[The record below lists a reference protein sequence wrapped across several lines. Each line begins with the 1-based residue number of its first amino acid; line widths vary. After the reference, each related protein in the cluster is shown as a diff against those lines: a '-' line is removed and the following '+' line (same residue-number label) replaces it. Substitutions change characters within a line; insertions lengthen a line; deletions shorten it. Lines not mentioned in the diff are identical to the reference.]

1 MRPRHT
7 IIIGEKLPVLMAKSV
22 LVRNGTII
30 TQDRERKVLHGDIL
44 VEDGLIAEVG
54 KVRGGAD
61 EEIDAGGA
69 PVIPGLINTHCHV
82 AMSVMKGMAD
92 ELPFGDFLNR
102 VFSID
107 SDRQDDDLL
116 AGARLGC
123 LEMLTGGTTT
133 FVDLYYSQDIIAQA
147 VKEAGMRGVLC
158 WAVLDQQFTT
168 QKGVP
173 LDNCKAFHTRFS
185 GDRNIVP
192 GIGLQGVYV
201 CSEET
206 FMASREFS
214 DRSGALMTFH
224 LSETRGEVYEHK
236 EKTGKRPGDWL
247 ASIGFLNERCLAAH
261 SAWLT
266 INEVRALAKAG
277 TSISSC
283 PVSNMKLATG
293 GVAPIPEMLREGVNV
308 TVGTDGSTTNNSM
321 DMLGEMKSLAL
332 LQKSSRWDP
341 TVVTAQEALDFATV
355 NAAKSIGLDREI
367 GSIEVGKRADI
378 VIMDSFSPTLR
389 PLTLENAVSNVVYS
403 ASRGDVRSVL
413 CFGEMV
419 VKERVPQKLDMER
432 VIEDGQ
438 KAMSAISAK
447 RR

>member
-1 MRPRHT
+1 
-7 IIIGEKLPVLMAKSV
+7 MARSV
-22 LVRNGTII
+22 IVRNGTII
-30 TQDRERKVLHGDIL
+30 TQDSDRRVFVGDVL
-44 VEDGLIAEVG
+44 VEDGIITEVG

-61 EEIDAGGA
+61 EEIDAKGA
-69 PVIPGLINTHCHV
+69 PVLPGLINTHCHV

-92 ELPFGDFLNR
+92 DLPFGDFLNR
-102 VFSID
+102 VFAID
-107 SDRQDDDLL
+107 SDRQEHDLL
-116 AGARLGC
+116 AGSRLGC

-168 QKGVP
+168 QNGVP
-173 LDNCKAFHTRFS
+173 LDNCKAFHSRFA

-206 FMASREFS
+206 FMGSREFS
-214 DRSGALMTFH
+214 DRTGALMTFH

-236 EKTGKRPGDWL
+236 NKTGKRPGDWL
-247 ASIGFLNERCLAAH
+247 SSIGFLNERCLAAH

-266 INEVRALAKAG
+266 IGEVRALAKAG
-277 TSISSC
+277 ASISSC

-293 GVAPIPEMLREGVNV
+293 GVAPIPEMQREGVNV
-308 TVGTDGSTTNNSM
+308 TIGTDGSTTNNSL
-321 DMLGEMKSLAL
+321 DMFGEMKTLAL

-341 TVVTAQEALDFATV
+341 TVVMSQEALDFATV
-355 NAAKSIGLDREI
+355 NAAKALGLQKEI

-378 VIMDSFSPTLR
+378 VIMDGRSPTLR

-403 ASRGDVRSVL
+403 AGRGDVSSVL
-413 CFGEMV
+413 CFGEV
-419 VKERVPQKLDMER
+419 VVRDRVPQTLDLDS

-438 KAMSAISAK
+438 RAMEAISAK
-447 RR
+447 RK

>member
-1 MRPRHT
+1 
-7 IIIGEKLPVLMAKSV
+7 MAKSV
-22 LVRNGTII
+22 LIRNGTII
-30 TQDRERKVLHGDIL
+30 TQDPSRRVFVGDIL
-44 VEDGLIAEVG
+44 VENGKIAEVG
-54 KVRGGAD
+54 KVRGAAE
-61 EEIDAGGA
+61 EEIDAQGA
-69 PVIPGLINTHCHV
+69 PVLPGLINTHCHV

-92 ELPFGDFLNR
+92 DLPFGDFLNR
-102 VFSID
+102 VFAID
-107 SDRQDDDLL
+107 SDRQDQDLL

-133 FVDLYYSQDIIAQA
+133 FVDLYYSQDVIAQA

-168 QKGVP
+168 QNGVP
-173 LDNCKAFHTRFS
+173 LDNCKSFHSRFA
-185 GDRNIVP
+185 GDQNIIP

-206 FMASREFS
+206 FMSSREFS
-214 DRSGALMTFH
+214 DRTGALMTFH

-236 EKTGKRPGDWL
+236 NKTGKRPGDWL
-247 ASIGFLNERCLAAH
+247 SSIGFLNERCLAAH

-277 TSISSC
+277 ASISSC

-293 GVAPIPEMLREGVNV
+293 GVAPIPEMLKEGVNV
-308 TVGTDGSTTNNSM
+308 TLGTDGSTTNNSM
-321 DMLGEMKSLAL
+321 DMFGEMKTLAL

-341 TVVTAQEALDFATV
+341 TVVKAQEALDFATV
-355 NAAKSIGLDREI
+355 NAAKALGLHKEI
-367 GSIEVGKRADI
+367 GSIEVGKRADL
-378 VIMDSFSPTLR
+378 VIMDPRSPTLR

-403 ASRGDVRSVL
+403 AGRGDVRSVI
-413 CFGEMV
+413 CFGDVV
-419 VKERVPQKLDMER
+419 VKDRVPQNLDMAE

-438 KAMSAISAK
+438 KAMAAISSK
-447 RR
+447 RK

>member
-1 MRPRHT
+1 
-7 IIIGEKLPVLMAKSV
+7 MAKSV

-30 TQDRERKVLHGDIL
+30 TQDRDRRVLVGDIL
-44 VEDGLIAEVG
+44 VEDGIIAEVG

-61 EEIDAGGA
+61 EEIDAQGA
-69 PVIPGLINTHCHV
+69 AVLPGLINTHCHV

-92 ELPFGDFLNR
+92 DLPFGDFLDR
-102 VFSID
+102 VFAID
-107 SDRQDDDLL
+107 SDRQDEDLL

-133 FVDLYYSQDIIAQA
+133 FVDLYYSQDVIAQA

-168 QKGVP
+168 QNGVP
-173 LDNCKAFHTRFS
+173 LDNCKSFFSRFA

-206 FMASREFS
+206 FMSSREFS
-214 DRSGALMTFH
+214 DRTGALMTFH
-224 LSETRGEVYEHK
+224 LSETRSEVYEHK
-236 EKTGKRPGDWL
+236 SKTGKRPGDWL
-247 ASIGFLNERCLAAH
+247 SSIGFLNDRCLAAH

-277 TSISSC
+277 ASISSC

-308 TVGTDGSTTNNSM
+308 TIGTDGSTTNNSL
-321 DMLGEMKSLAL
+321 DMFGEMKTLAL

-341 TVVTAQEALDFATV
+341 TVVKAQEALDFATV
-355 NAAKSIGLDREI
+355 NAAKALGLQKEI
-367 GSIEVGKRADI
+367 GSLEVGKRADI
-378 VIMDSFSPTLR
+378 VIMDPRSLPLR
-389 PLTLENAVSNVVYS
+389 PLTTENAVSNVVYS
-403 ASRGDVRSVL
+403 AGRGDVRSVI
-413 CFGEMV
+413 CFGDV
-419 VKERVPQKLDMER
+419 VVRDRIPVNLDLTE
-432 VIEDGQ
+432 VIEDGE
-438 KAMSAISAK
+438 KAMAAISA
-447 RR
+447 RRK

>member
-1 MRPRHT
+1 
-7 IIIGEKLPVLMAKSV
+7 MAKSV

-30 TQDRERKVLHGDIL
+30 TQDRDRRVLVGDIL
-44 VEDGLIAEVG
+44 VEDGIISEVG

-61 EEIDAGGA
+61 EEIDAQGA
-69 PVIPGLINTHCHV
+69 AVLPGLINTHCHV

-92 ELPFGDFLNR
+92 DLPFGDFLDR
-102 VFSID
+102 VFAID
-107 SDRQDDDLL
+107 SDRQDEDLL

-133 FVDLYYSQDIIAQA
+133 FVDLYYSQDVIAQA

-168 QKGVP
+168 QNGVP
-173 LDNCKAFHTRFS
+173 LDNCKSFFSRFA
-185 GDRNIVP
+185 GDGNIVP

-206 FMASREFS
+206 FMSSREFS
-214 DRSGALMTFH
+214 DRTGALMTFH
-224 LSETRGEVYEHK
+224 LSETRSEVYEHK
-236 EKTGKRPGDWL
+236 SKTGKRPGDWL
-247 ASIGFLNERCLAAH
+247 SSIGFLNDRCLAAH

-277 TSISSC
+277 ASISSC

-308 TVGTDGSTTNNSM
+308 TIGTDGSTTNNSL
-321 DMLGEMKSLAL
+321 DMFGEMKTLAL

-341 TVVTAQEALDFATV
+341 TVVKAQEALDFATV
-355 NAAKSIGLDREI
+355 NAAKALGLQKEI
-367 GSIEVGKRADI
+367 GSLEVGKRADI
-378 VIMDSFSPTLR
+378 VIMDPRSLPLR
-389 PLTLENAVSNVVYS
+389 PLTTENAVSNVVYS
-403 ASRGDVRSVL
+403 AGRGDVRSVI
-413 CFGEMV
+413 CFGDV
-419 VKERVPQKLDMER
+419 VVRDRIPVNLDLTE
-432 VIEDGQ
+432 VIEDGE
-438 KAMSAISAK
+438 KAMAAISA
-447 RR
+447 RRK

>member
-1 MRPRHT
+1 ML
-7 IIIGEKLPVLMAKSV
+7 I
-22 LVRNGTII
+22 RNGTII
-30 TQDRERKVLHGDIL
+30 TQDQARRVCVGDIL
-44 VEDGLIAEVG
+44 VQDGIIAEVG

-61 EEIDAGGA
+61 EEIDAKGA
-69 PVIPGLINTHCHV
+69 PVMPGLINTHCHV
-82 AMSVMKGMAD
+82 AMSVMRGMAD
-92 ELPFGDFLNR
+92 DLPFGDFLNR
-102 VFSID
+102 VFAID
-107 SDRQDDDLL
+107 SDRQDEDLL
-116 AGARLGC
+116 AGSRLGC

-133 FVDLYYSQDIIAQA
+133 LVDLYYSQDVIAQA

-158 WAVLDQQFTT
+158 WAVLDEQFTT

-173 LDNCKAFHTRFS
+173 LDNCRSFHSRFA

-206 FMASREFS
+206 FMGSREFS
-214 DRSGALMTFH
+214 DRTGALMTFH

-236 EKTGKRPGDWL
+236 NKTGKRPGDWL

-266 INEVRALAKAG
+266 INEVRALARAG
-277 TSISSC
+277 ASISSC

-308 TVGTDGSTTNNSM
+308 TIGTDGSTTNNSM
-321 DMLGEMKSLAL
+321 DMFGEMKTLAL

-341 TVVTAQEALDFATV
+341 TVVKAQEALDFATV
-355 NAAKSIGLDREI
+355 NAAKALGLQKEI

-378 VIMDSFSPTLR
+378 VIMDPRSPALR
-389 PLTLENAVSNVVYS
+389 PLTLDNAVSNVVYS
-403 ASRGDVRSVL
+403 ASRGDVRTVL
-413 CFGEMV
+413 CFGDIV
-419 VKERVPQKLDMER
+419 VKDRIPQNLDMDS

-438 KAMSAISAK
+438 KAMAAISAK
-447 RR
+447 RK

>member
-1 MRPRHT
+1 
-7 IIIGEKLPVLMAKSV
+7 MAKSV
-22 LVRNGTII
+22 LIRNGTII
-30 TQDRERKVLHGDIL
+30 TQDPSRRVFVGDIL
-44 VEDGLIAEVG
+44 VENGKIAEVG
-54 KVRGGAD
+54 KVRGAAE
-61 EEIDAGGA
+61 EEIDAQGA
-69 PVIPGLINTHCHV
+69 PVLPGLINTHCHV

-92 ELPFGDFLNR
+92 DLPFGDFLNR
-102 VFSID
+102 VFAID
-107 SDRQDDDLL
+107 SDRQDQVLL

-133 FVDLYYSQDIIAQA
+133 FVDLYYSQDVIAQA

-168 QKGVP
+168 QNGVP
-173 LDNCKAFHTRFS
+173 LDNCKSFHSRFA
-185 GDRNIVP
+185 GDRNIIP

-206 FMASREFS
+206 FMSSREFS
-214 DRSGALMTFH
+214 DRTGALMTFH

-236 EKTGKRPGDWL
+236 NKTGKRPGDWL
-247 ASIGFLNERCLAAH
+247 SSIGFLNERCLAAH

-277 TSISSC
+277 ASISSC

-293 GVAPIPEMLREGVNV
+293 GVAPIPEMLKEGVNV
-308 TVGTDGSTTNNSM
+308 TLGTDVSTTNNSM
-321 DMLGEMKSLAL
+321 DMFGEMKTLAL

-341 TVVTAQEALDFATV
+341 TVVKAQEALDFATV
-355 NAAKSIGLDREI
+355 NAAKALGLHKEI
-367 GSIEVGKRADI
+367 GSIEVGKRADL
-378 VIMDSFSPTLR
+378 VIMDPRSPTLR

-403 ASRGDVRSVL
+403 AGRGDVRSVI
-413 CFGEMV
+413 CFGDVV
-419 VKERVPQKLDMER
+419 VKDRVPQNLDMAE

-438 KAMSAISAK
+438 KAMAAISSK
-447 RR
+447 KK

>member
-1 MRPRHT
+1 
-7 IIIGEKLPVLMAKSV
+7 MAKN
-22 LVRNGTII
+22 LLIRNGTII
-30 TQDRERKVLHGDIL
+30 TQDASRRVFVGDIL
-44 VEDGLIAEVG
+44 VENGMIAEVG
-54 KVRGGAD
+54 KVRGGAE
-61 EEIDAGGA
+61 EEIDAHGA
-69 PVIPGLINTHCHV
+69 PVLPGLINTHCHV

-92 ELPFGDFLNR
+92 DLPFGDFLNR
-102 VFSID
+102 VFAID
-107 SDRQDDDLL
+107 SDRQDQDLL

-133 FVDLYYSQDIIAQA
+133 FVDLYYSQDVIAQA

-168 QKGVP
+168 QNGVP
-173 LDNCKAFHTRFS
+173 LDNCKSFHSRFA

-206 FMASREFS
+206 FMGSREFS
-214 DRSGALMTFH
+214 DRTGALMTFH

-236 EKTGKRPGDWL
+236 NKTGKRPGDWL
-247 ASIGFLNERCLAAH
+247 SSIGFLNQRCLAAH

-277 TSISSC
+277 ASISSC

-308 TVGTDGSTTNNSM
+308 TLGTDGSTTNNSI
-321 DMLGEMKSLAL
+321 DMFGEMKTLAL
-332 LQKSSRWDP
+332 LQKSNRWDP
-341 TVVTAQEALDFATV
+341 TVVKAQEALDFATV
-355 NAAKSIGLDREI
+355 NAAKALGLQKEI
-367 GSIEVGKRADI
+367 GSIEVGKRADL
-378 VIMDSFSPTLR
+378 VIMDHLSPTLR

-403 ASRGDVRSVL
+403 AGRGDVRSVI
-413 CFGEMV
+413 CFGDV
-419 VKERVPQKLDMER
+419 VVRDRVPQNLDMAE

-438 KAMSAISAK
+438 KAMAAISAK
-447 RR
+447 RK